1 MTIFRSKAFEGA
13 QACVQQV
20 VRTFVC
26 GALMALGAGGVP
38 AHAQGIAVPSGQP
51 LSFIDFISE
60 QNGLL
65 VRFRFLA
72 PQIGEMYDYATVF
85 PDFQALCD
93 QQVMPV
99 LTQNGLMP
107 AQIVLSMSAAE
118 VEFGQDDPN
127 VLQFFEI
134 FRPENGNCIWE
145 EF

>member
-1 MTIFRSKAFEGA
+1 MRLPRSYALISALFWASASFADTI
-13 QACVQQV
+13 
-20 VRTFVC
+20 
-26 GALMALGAGGVP
+26 P
-38 AHAQGIAVPSGQP
+38 VPSGQP
-51 LSFIDFISE
+51 LNFLDFISE
-60 QNGLL
+60 QDGLL

-72 PQIGEMYDYATVF
+72 PQIGTGYDYMTVF

-93 QQVMPV
+93 EQVMPV
-99 LTQNGLMP
+99 LLQNGLEP

-134 FRPENGNCIWE
+134 FRPENDICIWE